1 MTELQGAAVVF
12 APLFAIF
19 GVCFI
24 VFHQHISDA
33 ARRAYKDQ
41 GRRIGPQTQSP
52 GLMIVGGIGMLTIST
67 VIVLYAFTNVFPP
80 PPPQQLSTGAL
91 PDSRS
96 VRGQVAERQAGPQA
110 DPCFPLG

>member
-33 ARRAYKDQ
+33 ARRAYEEQ

-52 GLMIVGGIGMLTIST
+52 GLMIVGGIGMLIIST
-67 VIVLYAFTNVFPP
+67 VIVLYAFTDVFPP
-80 PPPQQLSTGAL
+80 PPP
-91 PDSRS
+91 P
-96 VRGQVAERQAGPQA
+96 PQ
-110 DPCFPLG
+110 

>member
-33 ARRAYKDQ
+33 ARRAYEDTRSRGAGSAPRPSRQ
-41 GRRIGPQTQSP
+41 GW
-52 GLMIVGGIGMLTIST
+52 
-67 VIVLYAFTNVFPP
+67 
-80 PPPQQLSTGAL
+80 
-91 PDSRS
+91 
-96 VRGQVAERQAGPQA
+96 
-110 DPCFPLG
+110 

>member
-1 MTELQGAAVVF
+1 VVV

-24 VFHQHISDA
+24 VFHEHISDA
-33 ARRAYKDQ
+33 ARRAYEDQ

-52 GLMIVGGIGMLTIST
+52 GLMIVGEIGMLFIPT

-80 PPPQQLSTGAL
+80 PPPQ
-91 PDSRS
+91 
-96 VRGQVAERQAGPQA
+96 
-110 DPCFPLG
+110 

>member
-1 MTELQGAAVVF
+1 MAHSVPVADRPASAADWTRGLVYGQDEAMTELEGAAVVF

-33 ARRAYKDQ
+33 ARKAYEDQ

-52 GLMIVGGIGMLTIST
+52 GLMIVGGIGMLIIST
-67 VIVLYAFTNVFPP
+67 LIVLYAFTDVFPP
-80 PPPQQLSTGAL
+80 PPPQ
-91 PDSRS
+91 
-96 VRGQVAERQAGPQA
+96 
-110 DPCFPLG
+110 

>member
-1 MTELQGAAVVF
+1 MTELQSAAVVF

-41 GRRIGPQTQSP
+41 GRRIGPQT
-52 GLMIVGGIGMLTIST
+52 
-67 VIVLYAFTNVFPP
+67 
-80 PPPQQLSTGAL
+80 
-91 PDSRS
+91 
-96 VRGQVAERQAGPQA
+96 
-110 DPCFPLG
+110 